1 MCACVS
7 CLALGHVFMQS
18 PFFHVPKMLQLVHD
32 HDELRWRWTKASL
45 TQQTKTKPPGFGE
58 VGAFRAACGRRG
70 GTLSPRLPATGG
82 TRAALC
88 FGCFANELGLLGVM
102 CKSFWDR
109 QIYRRSFIGHR
120 WNLEQR
126 SWRDNKIMIWLIE
139 NISNGPPAQKIF
151 FFMLLLI
158 SLIISNACCTLGVL
172 FSPLSVSKALYP
184 MTYLTDEEYNIIT
197 PGSVYNRLQPLKPE
211 CFGNILAAL

>member
-1 MCACVS
+1 MSSVCLSQAGSMCACVS
-7 CLALGHVFMQS
+7 CLALGHVFMQI

-32 HDELRWRWTKASL
+32 HDELRWQWTKASL

-58 VGAFRAACGRRG
+58 VCAFRAACGRRG

-139 NISNGPPAQKIF
+139 NISNGPPAQKNF

-172 FSPLSVSKALYP
+172 FSPLSVSKALFP
-184 MTYLTDEEYNIIT
+184 MTYLTDEEFNT
-197 PGSVYNRLQPLKPE
+197 TL
-211 CFGNILAAL
+211 

>member
-7 CLALGHVFMQS
+7 CLALGHVFMQI
-18 PFFHVPKMLQLVHD
+18 PFFFFIQKCCSCCMISVNWGD
-32 HDELRWRWTKASL
+32 NELKAWL
-45 TQQTKTKPPGFGE
+45 TQQTQTKPPGFGE

-109 QIYRRSFIGHR
+109 QICRRSFIGHR
-120 WNLEQR
+120 WKQEQR
-126 SWRDNKIMIWLIE
+126 SCRDNKIIIWLFE
-139 NISNGPPAQKIF
+139 NISKSLPAQPLWVKNKTFF
-151 FFMLLLI
+151 FFMFLFNC
-158 SLIISNACCTLGVL
+158 LIITHHFKWLLHSRRTI
-172 FSPLSVSKALYP
+172 
-184 MTYLTDEEYNIIT
+184 LTN
-197 PGSVYNRLQPLKPE
+197 VRLQGSFSLWLFWQMK
-211 CFGNILAAL
+211 NSTQHYNHW